1 VNVVLCDD
9 YNRWAKEVM
18 ARTEV
23 FDGLLM
29 SELFDFTEIYP
40 GDKTAH
46 FEKIKED
53 SGVPFEQ
60 VSAIR
65 FHIHIDTI

>member
-1 VNVVLCDD
+1 
-9 YNRWAKEVM
+9 M

-60 VSAIR
+60 ASYITLFLCTSLLLYTVPCALQ
-65 FHIHIDTI
+65 